1 MLKLQ
6 QTQLGISYYRNMTEL
21 LNEFHAAKCSDG
33 RDRVYS
39 LNSLSNRPWPV
50 DYHPYVE
57 QVHFELATHQIRRCP
72 TPFLACAG
80 TFRSKNDTLP
90 TWTPNWRVVPASKPF
105 SVNDEWAF
113 KTVDQ
118 NVKIYTD
125 GLRIRI
131 KAMEIGTVRDCHET
145 LEGPGRFDIQGP
157 KITPMP
163 TVANFFGFYKI
174 RASEF
179 SRRFG
184 TEFMDAITIGTYRFL
199 SAYFENGRDISNQT
213 PSSLQ
218 GFLPKVE
225 QVISGW
231 T

>member
-1 MLKLQ
+1 
-6 QTQLGISYYRNMTEL
+6 
-21 LNEFHAAKCSDG
+21 
-33 RDRVYS
+33 
-39 LNSLSNRPWPV
+39 
-50 DYHPYVE
+50 
-57 QVHFELATHQIRRCP
+57 
-72 TPFLACAG
+72 
-80 TFRSKNDTLP
+80 LP
-90 TWTPNWRVVPASKPF
+90 AFKPF

-163 TVANFFGFYKI
+163 TVASFFGFYKV

-184 TEFMDAITIGTYRFL
+184 TEFMDVITIGTYRFL

-213 PSSLQ
+213 PSSLL
-218 GFLPKVE
+218 GEFGLALPTLLKYDILVS
-225 QVISGW
+225 ISGRKVLIALRSSSVASSSE
-231 T
+231 TDTHPMDHLQTRVQHPRQ

>member
-1 MLKLQ
+1 
-6 QTQLGISYYRNMTEL
+6 
-21 LNEFHAAKCSDG
+21 
-33 RDRVYS
+33 
-39 LNSLSNRPWPV
+39 
-50 DYHPYVE
+50 
-57 QVHFELATHQIRRCP
+57 
-72 TPFLACAG
+72 
-80 TFRSKNDTLP
+80 
-90 TWTPNWRVVPASKPF
+90 VPAFKPF

-113 KTVDQ
+113 KAVDQ

-163 TVANFFGFYKI
+163 TVASFFGFYKV

-184 TEFMDAITIGTYRFL
+184 TEFMDVITIGTYRFL

-225 QVISGW
+225 QVIFGW
-231 T
+231 TCFFTDLGEFGLALPTLLKYDILVSISGRKVLIALRSSSVASSSETDTHPMDHLQTRVQHPRQ